1 MSPKKI
7 SQLSLNAGF
16 MSSILHLLPLI
27 YPIFTYLDP
36 DQYRYSEYGYGSTFQ
51 KGPEYGFNLNPVPD
65 PQH

>member
-16 MSSILHLLPLI
+16 MSSIFLHLLSLI

-51 KGPEYGFNLNPVPD
+51 KGPE
-65 PQH
+65 